1 LRQSSGVPRP
11 KPTSESASERERRL
25 YPRAARVEPLS
36 FRRAPLL
43 AAALC
48 FALGESLTQ
57 LPPATP
63 RPAILLLLSAG
74 ALALLTL
81 LALRRAFRLATS
93 AVLALWIAAGLWSA
107 QLQPA
112 PSPQTALLAYAD
124 GLSRTVEGRVVRV
137 RTLPPRQQRDN
148 AASGNTDAGN
158 ADSDPN
164 PDPDQWDEPAGAEAN
179 STPAL
184 SLDLALTAIED
195 VTPDAS
201 RMVPIAGGVRATILA
216 RNRAQP
222 QIPDQ
227 LPLRCG
233 DLVEIPMRLRAPE
246 RYRDP
251 GAWQY
256 ADYLLLDQGTAQG
269 IAATANVAAT
279 KVRLLASPT
288 QTPLANLAARAN
300 CRIFAAQSWAAGRLL
315 AYTRSTPNR
324 RLPPLLRLTPDDAGM
339 LNAMLF
345 GDRSRLSHA
354 LRLGF
359 ERTGSF
365 HLFVVSGMHVAV
377 LAGLLFYF
385 ARRLRLGP
393 GAATALTLAVISAY
407 ALLTGFGVPVQ
418 RALLMTAVFLLARLL
433 SRSRNTLNALGAAA
447 LAVLVF
453 SPRAL
458 FEASFQMTF
467 LAIVAIAGIAM
478 PLGERT
484 FLPYLRAARNLGRL
498 RDDPALLPRHA
509 QFRLKLRFWSQAC
522 ADKLHLPARTLPALL
537 RLVLRAAELALIALV
552 AEAVMVLPMALYF
565 HRATVFALPA
575 NLLSIPLVGVL
586 LPLGIATFLASL
598 LSPWLA
604 ALPGAALAFLLH
616 AVTAAI
622 HRLSHAQ
629 AADLRVPGPT
639 LAHSLAALACL
650 AFCCWAVRR
659 SRAYAWAA
667 VAALPLAA
675 AIVLWPTAPVLHSGQ
690 LEVTAIDVGQGDS
703 LLVVSPAGH
712 AMLIDAGGPTGAA
725 ANAENAAGLLSSD
738 SAFDIGEE
746 VVSPYL
752 WSRQLRR
759 LDIVALT
766 HAHSDHM
773 GGMPAIL
780 RNFRPRELWVA
791 VDPDSAPYRALLAEA
806 AQLGIVVRHLRAGD
820 RQSWDGIAISVL
832 APTPA
837 YVNPGPPVNNDS
849 LVLRMTFGQSSALLE
864 GDAEAPSEHAMVAA
878 ALASSSRSAALSSRG
893 SALSSRS
900 AALSS
905 RSAAEGSASY
915 LSDTAPAAQL
925 GPDTLLK
932 VGHHGS
938 RTSTTPEFLA
948 LTAPQDAVIS
958 VGANNTFGHPR
969 PEIIARLA
977 AAHARLF
984 RTDRF
989 GLTTFLLSR
998 DGRIAAF
1005 PGASN
1010 P

>member
-1 LRQSSGVPRP
+1 V
-11 KPTSESASERERRL
+11 
-25 YPRAARVEPLS
+25 RVEPLS

-57 LPPATP
+57 LPPTIP
-63 RPAILLLLSAG
+63 RPVILLLLSAG
-74 ALALLTL
+74 ALAALTL

-107 QLQPA
+107 QIQPV

-137 RTLPPRQQRDN
+137 RALPARAISDDN
-148 AASGNTDAGN
+148 SDTDFDGWEE
-158 ADSDPN
+158 S
-164 PDPDQWDEPAGAEAN
+164 AGAP
-179 STPAL
+179 TT
-184 SLDLALTAIED
+184 SLDLAVTSIED
-195 VTPDAS
+195 VTPDTT
-201 RMVPIAGGVRATILA
+201 RMVPMAGGVRATLFTDRKA
-216 RNRAQP
+216 LSQTQP
-222 QIPDQ
+222 QPE
-227 LPLRCG
+227 LHCG
-233 DLVEIPMRLRAPE
+233 DLVELPIRLRAPE

-256 ADYLLLDQGTAQG
+256 VDYLLDQG
-269 IAATANVAAT
+269 IAATANASAA
-279 KVRLLASPT
+279 RIHLLPNST
-288 QTPLANLAARAN
+288 RMSPLADLSASAE
-300 CRIFAAQSWAAGRLL
+300 CRLFAAQSWAAGRLL

-324 RLPPLLRLTPDDAGM
+324 RLPPLFRLTPDDAGM

-345 GDRSRLSHA
+345 GDRSRLTQN
-354 LRLGF
+354 LRVGF
-359 ERTGSF
+359 QRTGSF
-365 HLFVVSGMHVAV
+365 HLFVVSGMHVAL
-377 LAGLLFYF
+377 LAGMLFYL
-385 ARRLRLGP
+385 ARRLRLREWL
-393 GAATALTLAVISAY
+393 ATLVTLALITAY
-407 ALLTGFGVPVQ
+407 ALLTGFGIPVQ

-433 SRSRNTLNALGAAA
+433 SRDRNTLNALGAAA

-478 PLGERT
+478 PLAERT
-484 FLPYLRAARNLGRL
+484 FLPYLRAARHLGRL
-498 RDDPALLPRHA
+498 WDDPTLFPRHA
-509 QFRLKLRFWSQAC
+509 QFRVKLRFWSQAC
-522 ADKLHLPARTLPALL
+522 AENLHLPARTLPALL
-537 RLVLRAAELALIALV
+537 RLTLRAAELALIGLV
-552 AEAVMVLPMALYF
+552 VETVLVLPMGLYF
-565 HRATVFALPA
+565 HRATVLALPA
-575 NLLSIPLVGVL
+575 NVFSIPLVAVL
-586 LPLGIATFLASL
+586 APLGLVTFLASL
-598 LSPWLA
+598 ISPYLA
-604 ALPGAALAFLLH
+604 AVPASALALLLH
-616 AVTAAI
+616 AVTGTI
-622 HRLSHAQ
+622 QRISHLQ
-629 AADLRVPGPT
+629 AADLRVPGPVI
-639 LAHSLAALACL
+639 AHALAALACF

-659 SRAYAWAA
+659 SRAYAWIA
-667 VAALPLAA
+667 VAVLPLAA
-675 AIVLWPTAPVLHSGQ
+675 AIVLWPTAPDLHSGQ

-725 ANAENAAGLLSSD
+725 ANAENARGLGSEN
-738 SAFDIGEE
+738 SAFDIGEQ

-773 GGMPAIL
+773 GGMPAVL

-806 AQLGIVVRHLRAGD
+806 VALGIKVRHLRAGD
-820 RQSWDGIAISVL
+820 ALTWDTVSIHIL

-837 YVNPGPPVNNDS
+837 YANPGPPINNDS

-864 GDAEAPSEHAMVAA
+864 GDAEAPSEHQMVAA
-878 ALASSSRSAALSSRG
+878 APAN
-893 SALSSRS
+893 
-900 AALSS
+900 
-905 RSAAEGSASY
+905 
-915 LSDTAPAAQL
+915 PAAAL

-948 LTAPQDAVIS
+948 LVAPQDAVIS
-958 VGANNTFGHPR
+958 VGAQNTFGHPR

-998 DGRIAAF
+998 DGRIAASA
-1005 PGASN
+1005 P
-1010 P
+1010 